1 VTPPLIGGPELLERA
16 IGYTLGSLQHVAP
29 NSLRCPTPCR
39 AWDLKALLTHMND
52 SLAALHEAVD
62 SGHVGLDSPS
72 DGHPAVDLVAEFKN
86 RACGLIGAWGGSTR
100 QRVTIADRELTDVIV
115 SSAGA
120 VEIAVHGWDV
130 ARTCGVDRAIP
141 RHLAEELFELA
152 QLFVSEDDRPERFG
166 RIVSTRPGAG
176 VGERL
181 VAFLGRV
188 P

>member
-1 VTPPLIGGPELLERA
+1 MTPPLIGGPELLERA
-16 IGYTLGSLQHVAP
+16 IGYTLGSLQLITP
-29 NSLRCPTPCR
+29 QSLRCPTPCR
-39 AWDLKALLTHMND
+39 AWDLQTLLSHMND

-62 SGHVGLDSPS
+62 SGHVGLVAAT
-72 DGHPAVDLVAEFKN
+72 GEPAVDLVASLRD
-86 RACGLIGAWGGSTR
+86 RACHLVGAWAGSTR

-115 SSAGA
+115 SCAGA

-130 ARTCGVDRAIP
+130 ARACGVDRGIP
-141 RHLAEELFELA
+141 DGLAAELFELA

-166 RIVSTRPGAG
+166 RVVYVDSRFGA
-176 VGERL
+176 GERL

>member
-16 IGYTLGSLQHVAP
+16 IGYTLGSLQLVGPH
-29 NSLRCPTPCR
+29 SLCCPTPCS

-62 SGHVGLDSPS
+62 SGHVGLASPS
-72 DGHPAVDLVAEFKN
+72 GHPAVDLVAELKD
-86 RACGLIGAWGGSTR
+86 RACGLIGAWTGSTR

-115 SSAGA
+115 SCAGA

-130 ARTCGVDRAIP
+130 ARACGVDRAIP
-141 RHLAEELFELA
+141 RRLAAELFELA

-166 RIVSTRPGAG
+166 RVVSTRLGAEA
-176 VGERL
+176 GERL